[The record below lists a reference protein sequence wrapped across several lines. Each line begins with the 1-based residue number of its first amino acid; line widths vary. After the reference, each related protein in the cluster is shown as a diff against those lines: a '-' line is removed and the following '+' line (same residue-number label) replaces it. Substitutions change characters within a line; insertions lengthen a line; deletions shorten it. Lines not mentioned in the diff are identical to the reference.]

1 MTNRVDDPTPA
12 HAQQERL
19 RRRTQAERMARE
31 MGLDPQKY
39 MPLLD
44 KVVTSGMYEDQRSR
58 LKLALAR
65 APTSRSPEEWSWI
78 QAHCS
83 SARESEHGRNHV
95 FPAYSLAL
103 KVPTDLDLRCRKGA
117 PIPVL
122 QLPFPPPPTKRL
134 PHVDYHDPVKHDAD
148 QYAQL
153 VLIHIEQMVLGKAG
167 EKDGVIGLTNHPE
180 RVCKP
185 ALNWTPEGREES
197 LKRLKEAHE
206 LSRGT
211 IFYGADLHHQL
222 DDWSDSGSTMFRDK
236 IRLETGKKSYY
247 SSFLDDGEAVLIG
260 KSHTSSS
267 RWFSGPE
274 WPYPS
279 DVPVIFEA
287 LVPTV
292 VERGLSDPPKII
304 VMAAAGPWVPE
315 PEGRIIHFG
324 GGKSP

>member
-1 MTNRVDDPTPA
+1 
-12 HAQQERL
+12 
-19 RRRTQAERMARE
+19 MARE
-31 MGLDPQKY
+31 MGLAPEEY
-39 MPLLD
+39 VALLD
-44 KVVTSGMYEDQRSR
+44 RVVTSGMYEDQRSR

-65 APTSRSPEEWSWI
+65 TPSSYSPEEWSWI
-78 QAHCS
+78 QACCN
-83 SARESEHGRNHV
+83 SARESLYGRSHI
-95 FPAYSLAL
+95 FPAYALAL
-103 KVPTDLDLRCRKGA
+103 KVPTDLDLRNREGA

-134 PHVDYHDPVKHDAD
+134 PNVGYGDPVKHHAGH
-148 QYAQL
+148 YAQR

-180 RVCKP
+180 RVRKQ
-185 ALNWTPEGREES
+185 ALDWSPGGREES
-197 LKRLKEAHE
+197 LGRLKEAHE
-206 LSRGT
+206 LGHGT
-211 IFYGADLHHQL
+211 IFYGANLRHDL
-222 DDWSDSGSTMFRDK
+222 DDWSKSVSTTVRNT
-236 IRLETGKKSYY
+236 IRLETGKKSYH
-247 SSFLDDGEAVLIG
+247 SSFLADGEAVLIG
-260 KSHTSSS
+260 KSHTNPS

-292 VERGLSDPPKII
+292 VERGLSDPPKTV

-324 GGKSP
+324 GGGSS